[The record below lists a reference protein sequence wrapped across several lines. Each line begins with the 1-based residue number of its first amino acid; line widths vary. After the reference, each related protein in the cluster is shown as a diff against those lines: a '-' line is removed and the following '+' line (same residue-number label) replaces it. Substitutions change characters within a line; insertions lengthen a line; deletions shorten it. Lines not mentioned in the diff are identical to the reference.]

1 MFHIKS
7 LKLATREEIAYDG
20 LEGITLE
27 GNLHIMGKL
36 NFIILAIIIHFKHFG
51 NGLLINFNNP

>member
-7 LKLATREEIAYDG
+7 LKFATREEIAYDG

-36 NFIILAIIIHFKHFG
+36 NFIILAIIIHF
-51 NGLLINFNNP
+51 